1 MCRILADCSYRLM
14 LSTEIKLY
22 LLLTLNCKCHFD
34 GHSAGADWIETVSDH
49 MSLNLFSE
57 HSVHTVRNIERRLF

>member
-22 LLLTLNCKCHFD
+22 LLLTLDCKCHF
-34 GHSAGADWIETVSDH
+34 H
-49 MSLNLFSE
+49 E
-57 HSVHTVRNIERRLF
+57 HSERNGLKQFQSTCTGHLPIFRKFRTHCEEYRA